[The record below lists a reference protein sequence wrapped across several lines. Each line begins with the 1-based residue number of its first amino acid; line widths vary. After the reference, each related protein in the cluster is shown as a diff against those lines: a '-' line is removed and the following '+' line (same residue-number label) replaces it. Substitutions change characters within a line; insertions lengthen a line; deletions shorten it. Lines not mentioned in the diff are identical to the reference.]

1 MSAGIRELRENTGTS
16 QRMFSEYFD
25 IPLRTVHDWEQGRRN
40 PPAYIPEM
48 IEKII
53 RYCRASDYYH
63 WRCVSYVR
71 LFSEKVKNSDR

>member
-1 MSAGIRELRENTGTS
+1 MSARIRELREKTGMS

-53 RYCRASDYYH
+53 RY
-63 WRCVSYVR
+63 
-71 LFSEKVKNSDR
+71 EKLEKQ